1 MITQDSCK
9 KMHDRLQEPC
19 MITQDSFIRFMHEN
33 VPKSCTHMH
42 DLTQVSCMNLAK
54 MHNMIMQ
61 EIFAWVRPDVLV
73 KGGDYA
79 AETILGKEFA
89 GEIRI
94 YSFMEGVSSTA
105 FSCAESDMDCI
116 APLATSPISCVYM

>member
-54 MHNMIMQ
+54 IHNMIMQ
-61 EIFAWVRPDVLV
+61 EIFAWAKMVVS
-73 KGGDYA
+73 GGP
-79 AETILGKEFA
+79 EPT
-89 GEIRI
+89 
-94 YSFMEGVSSTA
+94 
-105 FSCAESDMDCI
+105 
-116 APLATSPISCVYM
+116 

>member
-54 MHNMIMQ
+54 IHNMIMQ
-61 EIFAWVRPDVLV
+61 EIFAWGRSGRVVMVPLIPSVPLERARAASRGRLGVNRLGFAFGMATDLSAARP
-73 KGGDYA
+73 
-79 AETILGKEFA
+79 
-89 GEIRI
+89 
-94 YSFMEGVSSTA
+94 
-105 FSCAESDMDCI
+105 
-116 APLATSPISCVYM
+116 

>member
-42 DLTQVSCMNLAK
+42 DLTRMNLAK
-54 MHNMIMQ
+54 IHNMIMQ
-61 EIFAWVRPDVLV
+61 EIFAWVVFDIVCLYDIHHPQNRAL
-73 KGGDYA
+73 
-79 AETILGKEFA
+79 T
-89 GEIRI
+89 
-94 YSFMEGVSSTA
+94 
-105 FSCAESDMDCI
+105 
-116 APLATSPISCVYM
+116 